1 MPSVKVGLNHHRW
14 DLELIITVTTAL
26 DLRALQFE
34 FHANLT
40 KIVVEE
46 FTTAFGTILTDDATK
61 FIIPSV
67 ARAMHET
74 FDKTSTMDARERMQ
88 KVAASSTIPLLDFF
102 TGPSFTEPSL
112 VGTSLTSI
120 PEFRTRVAERLYAL
134 LDDLR
139 REFLSGVRGPAPASA
154 YLNKTRPVYEFVR
167 LTLGIRM
174 HGSENY
180 HRFEN
185 GVGVEDQTVGQNVS
199 LIHEVRS
206 ILFYRIVHVGY
217 LFDTILTGYS
227 RWKVARG
234 YR

>member
-120 PEFRTRVAERLYAL
+120 PEFRTRVAERLYTL